1 MSVEVA
7 SARLNE
13 IASKVWAMVLGYK
26 LSPVACDPA
35 RTDAF
40 VLGKVTISGTW
51 HGSVTLGCSVPLAR
65 RAAATMFGK
74 SPGDAEPDEIRD
86 ALGEL
91 TNMVGGNFK
100 TLLKGDCRLS
110 VPKVLDTVPY
120 GEVVPAPIEHLWF
133 ECEGGVVIVNVLAQ
147 GAPR

>member
-1 MSVEVA
+1 MNAQVGA
-7 SARLNE
+7 AKLNE
-13 IASKVWAMVLGYK
+13 IAEKVWAMVLGLELLPAK
-26 LSPVACDPA
+26 CDPA

-40 VLGKVTISGTW
+40 VLGRVTITGTW
-51 HGSVTLGCSVPLAR
+51 QGAVTLGCSPMLAR
-65 RAAATMFGK
+65 RAAAAMFGK
-74 SPGDAEPDEIRD
+74 QPAEADPEEIRD

-120 GEVVPAPIEHLWF
+120 GEVVPAPVDHLWF
-133 ECEGGVVIVNVLAQ
+133 ECEGGVVILNVLAQ
-147 GAPR
+147 GASP